1 MKDPA
6 FLFYSSD
13 FLSGVQD
20 LTMEER
26 GQYITLLCLQHQKGH
41 LTAKLIGLVGVAPDV
56 LAKFQQDESGL
67 YFNSRLD
74 IEIEKRKLHSEKQR
88 QKALDRWE
96 KYKGNTKTDA
106 AAYNS
111 ADAGALPL
119 ENENV
124 IENENEDVTV
134 IEKGGKNEKPD
145 HAVEEAEVISILSFD
160 EFWDMYDKKVGDKA
174 KLKKK
179 FEKIPEKERVLIR
192 DHIPVYKTAQP
203 DKQYRKNPETYLNNK
218 SWNDEII
225 SKNGTTTNR
234 TVSKEATSWDE
245 LAQTVHS
252 AFSQGK

>member
-56 LAKFQQDESGL
+56 LAKFQHDESGL
-67 YFNSRLD
+67 YFNKRLD

-106 AAYNS
+106 AAYAQNM
-111 ADAGALPL
+111 PL

-124 IENENEDVTV
+124 IENENEVENVIV
-134 IEKGGKNEKPD
+134 IEKGGKPEKSEPV
-145 HAVEEAEVISILSFD
+145 VEEAEVISILTFD
-160 EFWDMYDKKVGDKA
+160 EFWNEYDKKVGDKA

-179 FEKIPEKERVLIR
+179 YEKLPEKERELIR
-192 DHIPVYKTAQP
+192 EHIPKYKEAQP
-203 DKQYRKNPETYLNNK
+203 EKQYRKNPETYLNNK

-225 SKNGTTTNR
+225 SKNGTATNR
-234 TVSKEATSWDE
+234 NNSKEGTSWDE
-245 LAQTVHS
+245 LAQTVHR
-252 AFSQGK
+252 AFAQGK